1 MRPTPSPCL
10 AILLVAIPAALA
22 GGCAG
27 SGALHGAGMDVPG
40 CLRRPPFVWCSR
52 EPDGSREARNFL
64 GFLYRQVAQRS
75 PTDRPPAPGDILSR
89 DSLDVLWPV
98 YHTASVVRAD
108 GRRSVTRRFLP
119 FVSTRRQSEKSGAGA
134 DYTQLRVNVLGI
146 VLSLRS
152 DNYGRGMT
160 EADFLWPLGH
170 YFSGERD
177 SRDGGRE
184 LAQTFRFL
192 PFVSAE
198 RTWRLADEG
207 LEIGLS
213 GRTGPREADPS
224 RGRRAD
230 RVRLRVLHSLFGY
243 ERDAEARTKR
253 AFLLGGA
260 YADAA
265 DQRHAWGLVSW
276 EGGPATDSD
285 FGLLWQ
291 LLFVARRWGSA
302 GLASAETGERPS
314 DLWRATKW
322 LFRGSPGKL
331 VKFTPFFN
339 YESDWAADRK
349 KVSILLGLWSYE
361 RDGADRRGRFLW
373 FIPWGGRRR
382 RRAPGEYA
390 ARPPGWPIS
399 PTRSDR
405 GGGP

>member
-1 MRPTPSPCL
+1 
-10 AILLVAIPAALA
+10 VVIPAVLA
-22 GGCAG
+22 GGCTG
-27 SGALHGAGMDVPG
+27 HGAGTDVPG

-75 PTDRPPAPGDILSR
+75 PTDRPPAPGTLSGAGEAGRKLPGDILSR

-170 YFSGERD
+170 YFIGERD
-177 SRDGGRE
+177 SHDGGRE

-198 RTWRLADEG
+198 RTWRLGEEG

-213 GRTGPREADPS
+213 ARTGPREAGPPG
-224 RGRRAD
+224 GREAD

-243 ERDAEARTKR
+243 ERDAEARTKH

-260 YADAA
+260 YTDAA
-265 DQRHAWGLVSW
+265 RQRHAWGLVSCQR
-276 EGGPATDSD
+276 GPATDSD

-302 GLASAETGERPS
+302 GLASAETSERPS

-322 LFRGSPGKL
+322 LFHGSPGKL

-339 YESDWAADRK
+339 YESDWASDRK

-373 FIPWGGRRR
+373 FFPWGGRRR
-382 RRAPGEYA
+382 RSASGEHD

-399 PTRSDR
+399 PTRPGR
-405 GGGP
+405 GHGPAP